1 MEELTAVRAGVTLC
15 SAALQALTVNLL
27 HCIRDALSTTAVD
40 LTSDVVVVVVVGS
53 STRFPNKNINAAA
66 TEDAPDFTVH

>member
-1 MEELTAVRAGVTLC
+1 MRAGVTLC

-27 HCIRDALSTTAVD
+27 HCIPDALSTAAVD
-40 LTSDVVVVVVVGS
+40 LTSDAVVVVVVVVGS

>member
-40 LTSDVVVVVVVGS
+40 LTSDAVVVVVGS

>member
-40 LTSDVVVVVVVGS
+40 LTSDAVVVVGS